1 MALYTEKS
9 YGDISKN
16 WERYQALEQER
27 LQREA
32 QERQRAAQ
40 AQYDSAQN
48 QIAQQNQQKKGVLEG
63 ILSGIGESIGN
74 VGTSLYNMFGT
85 GAASIGDLV
94 GSITSGKTTTKNTDD
109 WKEYM
114 KGVYGDKNMSDKDYY
129 YKTGGKSL
137 DAAATVSELIP
148 GVGVAGKAALNV
160 GQGAVSGVGQQF
172 AANGANTTLEDAL
185 KAGTI
190 GGASGAVGSAV
201 SGGIGKVAAK
211 APAKGIIGKTI
222 QSGIGRS
229 AITGAAS
236 GATGG
241 ALGSAMYGGDVLQG
255 ALEGAGSGAAGG
267 AVTGAVYGLAG
278 AGANKLKNKII
289 DTADGTTN
297 KLPTNVVADTADDN
311 LTPGQKRRQT
321 PMDWGENDLTGQAK
335 KKNYAQKLGSDLQD
349 AAQATRD
356 SSIYGKLKGNTADE
370 MIKKDAINNLR
381 KNYGYSPDDYAEAS
395 KLSTA
400 INKWYD
406 NEIQSSGASKV
417 NRNLQGDLSLP
428 ANNTLPDKFEKAYRE
443 TINNALTMANAG
455 DSDVID
461 KYSASGL
468 ERAAKYLGE
477 QEQKLRRTN
486 MNGVEGRPD
495 GDRAELADYYKNA
508 RQVLRNEVNSMIE
521 LDDITKNNLSKLLDN
536 AGASE
541 QAKKS
546 ILAAQNFSDVK
557 SATSPLE
564 DARTMYKQ
572 MKSSGLKRSAAGDNS
587 LNVTTQ
593 IANKTGLTNLT
604 DVAGKPIRSAAAG
617 AENIVGKAIEN
628 IGNAVAGDGVAGKA
642 VKGASNFAK
651 TINNGLNIGTDS
663 WNFSQ
668 GTKGA
673 KLFGRQT
680 PLTVGSIAN
689 NTIARQAGIN
699 AGNNARIE
707 NAQAALQG
715 QADAAQNEY
724 NNAATDYQTA
734 VAAMQQSTPTVATQG
749 AQQLDRISN
758 AMEAA
763 MAAGDFT
770 AYSQLAN
777 LYKQAYSIY
786 GPAIE
791 EANKKED
798 AKALSATQAKAL
810 TGLQQIDALESMQPD
825 LGTKL
830 AGSPLS
836 FLVNMGG
843 GNEYANQAQ
852 SLALTLG
859 YLQSGA
865 NITPKEAENIGKSYV
880 PSAYDSE
887 EVRRNKL
894 ARARQLLKNYLADTT
909 AITS

>member
-16 WERYQALEQER
+16 WERYQVLEQER

-94 GSITSGKTTTKNTDD
+94 GSIASGKTTTKNTDD

-148 GVGVAGKAALNV
+148 GVGVGAKAALNV

-172 AANGANTTLEDAL
+172 ANNGANTSLEDAL
-185 KAGTI
+185 TGGLI
-190 GGASGAVGSAV
+190 GGASSAVGSAV
-201 SGGIGKVAAK
+201 GGKLASSAAK
-211 APAKGIIGKTI
+211 APAKGVIGKTI

-241 ALGSAMYGGDVLQG
+241 ALGSAIYGGDVLQG

-267 AVTGAVYGLAG
+267 AVTGAVYGALG

-297 KLPTNVVADTADDN
+297 KLPTNVMADTADDN

-321 PMDWGENDLTGQAK
+321 PMDWDENDLTGAAK
-335 KKNYAQKLGSDLQD
+335 KRNYLQTLGDEYID
-349 AAQATRD
+349 AAERTRD
-356 SSIYGKLKGNTADE
+356 ASVRGKLKANTATE
-370 MIKKDAINNLR
+370 MRKKDAIKKL
-381 KNYGYSPDDYAEAS
+381 KTEYGYDPDHYKEAETV
-395 KLSTA
+395 STA
-400 INKWYD
+400 VNKWYD
-406 NEIQSSGASKV
+406 NEIQSSGATKV
-417 NRNLQGDLSLP
+417 NRDLQNDLALP
-428 ANNTLPDKFEKAYRE
+428 RDAGLTKRFEKTYYE
-443 TINNALTMANAG
+443 TISNALDMANAG
-455 DSDVID
+455 DSNVID
-461 KYSASGL
+461 MYSASGL
-468 ERAAKYLGE
+468 DKASKYLDDMV
-477 QEQKLRRTN
+477 QKYSRTN
-486 MNGVEGRPD
+486 MNGVDGRPD
-495 GDRAELADYYKNA
+495 SDRSDLADQFRRAKEI
-508 RQVLRNEVNSMIE
+508 LRNEVDSMIE
-521 LDDITKNNLSKLLDN
+521 LDSHTKGNLEKMLNNL
-536 AGASE
+536 GATE
-541 QAKKS
+541 QAKNK
-546 ILAAQNFSDVK
+546 ILSAQNMKEVK
-557 SATSPLE
+557 RFTSTLE
-564 DARTMYKQ
+564 DARTMYGQ
-572 MKSSGLKRSAAGDNS
+572 MRDSGTKRGANSDASPNLSSQL
-587 LNVTTQ
+587 LE
-593 IANKTGLTNLT
+593 KTGAGNML
-604 DVAGKPIRSAAAG
+604 DVTLKPLRTVAAG
-617 AENIVGKAIEN
+617 AEELIGKGIRAV
-628 IGNAVAGDGVAGKA
+628 GNAVAGESQGLPGKTVGRVANA
-642 VKGASNFAK
+642 VKATNQ
-651 TINNGLNIGTDS
+651 GLNVAPFDRLALREIS
-663 WNFSQ
+663 S
-668 GTKGA
+668 
-673 KLFGRQT
+673 
-680 PLTVGSIAN
+680 
-689 NTIARQAGIN
+689 QAGIN

-707 NAQAALQG
+707 KAQAALQG

-724 NNAATDYQTA
+724 NNAAADYQTA
-734 VAAMQQSTPTVATQG
+734 VTAMQQSTPTMATQG

-786 GPAIE
+786 GSAIE

-798 AKALSATQAKAL
+798 AKALTATQAKAL

-894 ARARQLLKNYLADTT
+894 ARARQLLKNYLGDTT
-909 AITS
+909 ALEQ

>member
-48 QIAQQNQQKKGVLEG
+48 KIAQQNQQKKGVLEG

-94 GSITSGKTTTKNTDD
+94 GSIAGGKTTTKNTDD

-148 GVGVAGKAALNV
+148 GVGAGAKAALNV

-172 AANGANTTLEDAL
+172 ANNGANTSLEDAL
-185 KAGTI
+185 TGGLI
-190 GGASGAVGSAV
+190 GGASSAVGSAV
-201 SGGIGKVAAK
+201 GGRLASSAAK
-211 APAKGIIGKTI
+211 APAKGVIGKTI

-241 ALGSAMYGGDVLQG
+241 ALGSAIYGGDVLQG

-267 AVTGAVYGLAG
+267 AVTGAVYGALG

-428 ANNTLPDKFEKAYRE
+428 ANNTLPDKYEKAYRE
-443 TINNALTMANAG
+443 TINSALTMANAG

-468 ERAAKYLGE
+468 EKAAKYLGE

-486 MNGVEGRPD
+486 MNGVDGRPD

-546 ILAAQNFSDVK
+546 ILAAQNFSEVK

-628 IGNAVAGDGVAGKA
+628 IGNAVAGESQGLPGKTVGRVANA
-642 VKGASNFAK
+642 VRATNQ
-651 TINNGLNIGTDS
+651 GLNVAPFDRLALREIS
-663 WNFSQ
+663 S
-668 GTKGA
+668 
-673 KLFGRQT
+673 
-680 PLTVGSIAN
+680 
-689 NTIARQAGIN
+689 QAGIN

-707 NAQAALQG
+707 KAQAALQG

-724 NNAATDYQTA
+724 NNAAADYQTA
-734 VAAMQQSTPTVATQG
+734 VTAMQQSTPTMATQG

-763 MAAGDFT
+763 MAAGDFN

-786 GPAIE
+786 GSAIE

-798 AKALSATQAKAL
+798 AKALTATQAKAL

-894 ARARQLLKNYLADTT
+894 ARARQLLKNYLGDTT
-909 AITS
+909 ALEQ

>member
-16 WERYQALEQER
+16 WERYQVLEQER

-94 GSITSGKTTTKNTDD
+94 GSIASGKTTTKNTDD

-148 GVGVAGKAALNV
+148 GVGVGAKAALNV

-172 AANGANTTLEDAL
+172 ANNGANTSLEDAL
-185 KAGTI
+185 TGGLI
-190 GGASGAVGSAV
+190 GGASSAVGSAV
-201 SGGIGKVAAK
+201 GGKLASSAAK
-211 APAKGIIGKTI
+211 APAKGVIGKTI

-241 ALGSAMYGGDVLQG
+241 ALGSAIYGGDVLQG
-255 ALEGAGSGAAGG
+255 ALEGVGSGAAGG
-267 AVTGAVYGLAG
+267 AVTGAVYGALG

-546 ILAAQNFSDVK
+546 ILAAQNFSEVK

-628 IGNAVAGDGVAGKA
+628 IGNAVAGESQGLPGKTVGRVANA
-642 VKGASNFAK
+642 VRATNQ
-651 TINNGLNIGTDS
+651 GLNVAPFDRLALREIS
-663 WNFSQ
+663 S
-668 GTKGA
+668 
-673 KLFGRQT
+673 
-680 PLTVGSIAN
+680 
-689 NTIARQAGIN
+689 QAGIN

-707 NAQAALQG
+707 KAQAALQG

-724 NNAATDYQTA
+724 NNAAADYQTA
-734 VAAMQQSTPTVATQG
+734 VTAMQQSTPTMATQG

-786 GPAIE
+786 GSAIE

-798 AKALSATQAKAL
+798 AKALTATQAKAL

-894 ARARQLLKNYLADTT
+894 ARARQLLKNYLGDTT
-909 AITS
+909 ALEQ